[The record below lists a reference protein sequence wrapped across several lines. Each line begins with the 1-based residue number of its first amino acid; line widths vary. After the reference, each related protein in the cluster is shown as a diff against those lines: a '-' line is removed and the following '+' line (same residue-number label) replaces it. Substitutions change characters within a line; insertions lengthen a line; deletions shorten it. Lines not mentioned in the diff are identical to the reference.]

1 MSEKILKGQIIH
13 KRKLSKK
20 LIFLDIEPN
29 DVYHETNHST
39 NRDDNVV
46 IHENDKSDNQKERI
60 TIVLKSWDCGEDIFR
75 KATQGSQKIHVGD
88 EVSFTGKFE
97 DLKTFSAKFFKVDKY
112 WSAANP
118 GTNFI
123 PKPTEDQTEQK
134 PEQKLEHTANKI
146 EKNENQMNNLD
157 KKLCKFYLNTGRCP
171 KSSCKYSHSND
182 VSKRVGFVKE
192 KKEKQ
197 ILNHESDGMDD
208 VLGSSQR
215 AAVYANWIV
224 EKYGLE
230 NLKKGIVLDI
240 GGGRGD
246 LSFELATKKGI
257 DCLVVDPRPGKLKR
271 WQLKYR

>member
-1 MSEKILKGQIIH
+1 MCFYTFELRHRVHICAEQSSLNTMNIHDFESVKVKKHKG
-13 KRKLSKK
+13 
-20 LIFLDIEPN
+20 F
-29 DVYHETNHST
+29 
-39 NRDDNVV
+39 
-46 IHENDKSDNQKERI
+46 
-60 TIVLKSWDCGEDIFR
+60 
-75 KATQGSQKIHVGD
+75 
-88 EVSFTGKFE
+88 
-97 DLKTFSAKFFKVDKY
+97 
-112 WSAANP
+112 
-118 GTNFI
+118 
-123 PKPTEDQTEQK
+123 
-134 PEQKLEHTANKI
+134 
-146 EKNENQMNNLD
+146 
-157 KKLCKFYLNTGRCP
+157 CKFYLNTGRCP

-182 VSKRVGFVKE
+182 VSKRVGFVKD

-246 LSFELATKKGI
+246 LSFELATKRGL